1 MSEELTADPDEVVPV
16 ADFRDSVHAQL
27 CQMALQAGGVEA
39 WLSQPTLAGV
49 APDLGIA
56 LGVEVLVR
64 ASDEAAAGELIS
76 AFKAGDMALRP
87 EATACARCG
96 STEAQYLPQAHRG
109 AGIFGSIFGR
119 APERDVVWVWKCS
132 RCGNDWA

>member
-1 MSEELTADPDEVVPV
+1 MSEELTPGDDELVPV

-64 ASDEAAAGELIS
+64 ASSVAVARELTG
-76 AFKAGDMALRP
+76 ALEAGDMAIPP
-87 EATACARCG
+87 EATACPRCG
-96 STEAQYLPQAHRG
+96 STEAQYLPQAQRG
-109 AGIFGSIFGR
+109 QGILGGVFRR
-119 APERDVVWVWKCS
+119 APEEDVVWAWKCS
-132 RCGNDWA
+132 RCGNDWP